1 MTEVRST
8 VETRTK
14 LRLITGK
21 AMNDPTPKYTVLA
34 IDDEVS
40 ILSALRRGIGRNFN
54 LICKDSIKDA
64 FIYLNSTTTE
74 IDCIITDYRMPEM
87 SGVEVVRLIRSIE
100 HYAHVPIVMLT
111 GNSSEDI
118 ELLAFEEGV
127 SDFVAKPFSNSLLT
141 SRLLAHCKRNWDHR
155 NLESLAYHDPLTGL
169 ENRRRMTHQFNKE
182 MDRCRRAGQDFSIA
196 FLDIDHF
203 KKINDRYGHDAGD
216 IVLKQIAKT
225 FQEHFKRPTDHFFRF
240 GGEEFLLMVSETSG
254 SSVEKQLEVCV
265 DNLQNLN
272 IYFGGEKLE
281 IDLTLSGGC
290 ITISAD
296 MEPRDQESI
305 LKEADKLLYKAKE
318 TRNRRIWQRWER
330 PEITLGVSAK

>member
-1 MTEVRST
+1 
-8 VETRTK
+8 
-14 LRLITGK
+14 
-21 AMNDPTPKYTVLA
+21 MNDSTPKYTVLA

-40 ILSALRRGIGRNFN
+40 ILSALRRGVGRHFN
-54 LICKDSIKDA
+54 LICKNSVKDA
-64 FIYLNSTTTE
+64 FIYLNCTTTE

-87 SGVEVVRLIRSIE
+87 SGAEAVKHIRSIE
-100 HYAHVPIVMLT
+100 HYANVPIVMLT

-141 SRLLAHCKRNWDHR
+141 SRLLAHCKRCR
-155 NLESLAYHDPLTGL
+155 SQRELESLAYHDPLTGL
-169 ENRRRMTHQFNKE
+169 ENRRSVTRQFNKE

-216 IVLKQIAKT
+216 IVLQQTAKT
-225 FQEHFKRPTDHFFRF
+225 FREHFQRPTDHFFRF
-240 GGEEFLLMVSETSG
+240 GGEEFLLMVSEACG

-265 DNLQNLN
+265 DSLRNLDIDL
-272 IYFGGEKLE
+272 GGEKLE
-281 IDLTLSGGC
+281 SDLTLSGGC

-296 MEPRDQESI
+296 MTPRDQESI
-305 LKEADKLLYKAKE
+305 LKEADTLLYQAKE
-318 TRNRRIWQRWER
+318 TRNRRIWRRLER
-330 PEITLGVSAK
+330 PEIVFEARAK